1 MLNILKSMGV
11 KLPPRE
17 DNLDGL
23 TAMQLITKIRD
34 FYARFE
40 KFEDAENELLPL
52 DFFELLSEYP
62 VSMCAYNMNDTVK
75 LLIALYYFHDR
86 TGNPKEN
93 EFALSYEDLT
103 IIFDRSKS
111 SIHEAIKQKE
121 AEAKRLL
128 EEAKLRSKAKEIAL
142 EELVKEEKEKL
153 LKQKQQ
159 IEQTN
164 HSSQL
169 SEDSVEETSIL

>member
-1 MLNILKSMGV
+1 MLYLLKKIGV

-23 TAMQLITKIRD
+23 TVETLIGKIRD

-40 KFEDAENELLPL
+40 KIENADNELLPL

-62 VSMCAYNMNDTVK
+62 VSMCGYNMNDTVK

-93 EFALSYEDLT
+93 DFALSYEDLT

-111 SIHEAIKQKE
+111 SIHDAIKQKE

-142 EELVKEEKEKL
+142 QELIQEEKEKL

-164 HSSQL
+164 AIL
-169 SEDSVEETSIL
+169 STE

>member
-1 MLNILKSMGV
+1 MLYLLKKIGV

-17 DNLDGL
+17 DIDGL
-23 TAMQLITKIRD
+23 TAEQLIIKIRD

-40 KFEDAENELLPL
+40 KFENADNELLPL

-75 LLIALYYFHDR
+75 LLIALYYFYDKME
-86 TGNPKEN
+86 NPKEN
-93 EFALSYEDLT
+93 DFALSYEDLT

-111 SIHEAIKQKE
+111 SIHDAIKQKQP
-121 AEAKRLL
+121 EAKRLL

-153 LKQKQQ
+153 KQKQQ

-164 HSSQL
+164 AIL
-169 SEDSVEETSIL
+169 STE